1 MVSPDL
7 QNRRNVLDAHFL
19 LPFIS
24 INPEEIH
31 MSDPVVDKIQ
41 KNPKYLELRKKR
53 SGFGWFLTLL
63 MMVVYY
69 GYIALIAFNKPFL
82 AQPIGAGVTTL
93 GIPIGM
99 GVIIFTIVITGIYVR
114 RANSEFD
121 ALTTEIL
128 KDASK

>member
-1 MVSPDL
+1 
-7 QNRRNVLDAHFL
+7 
-19 LPFIS
+19 
-24 INPEEIH
+24 
-31 MSDPVVDKIQ
+31 MSDPMVDKIQ

-53 SGFGWFLTLL
+53 NTFGWLLTLL

-82 AQPIGAGVTTL
+82 AQPIGAGVISL

-99 GVIIFTIVITGIYVR
+99 GVIVFTVLITAIYVR

-121 ALTTEIL
+121 DLTTDIL

>member
-1 MVSPDL
+1 
-7 QNRRNVLDAHFL
+7 
-19 LPFIS
+19 
-24 INPEEIH
+24 

-41 KNPKYLELRKKR
+41 RHPKYLELRKKR
-53 SGFGWFLTLL
+53 NSFGWMLTLV

-82 AQPIGAGVTTL
+82 AQPIGAGVTSL

-99 GVIIFTIVITGIYVR
+99 GDIIFTVLITGIYVR

-121 ALTTEIL
+121 DLTTEIL
-128 KDASK
+128 KDVSK

>member
-1 MVSPDL
+1 
-7 QNRRNVLDAHFL
+7 
-19 LPFIS
+19 
-24 INPEEIH
+24 

-41 KNPKYLELRKKR
+41 RHPKYLELRKKR
-53 SGFGWFLTLL
+53 NSFGWMLTLV

-82 AQPIGAGVTTL
+82 AQPIGAGVTSL

-99 GVIIFTIVITGIYVR
+99 GVIIFTVLITGIYVR

-121 ALTTEIL
+121 DLTTDIL
-128 KDASK
+128 KDVSK